1 MKLEEMKYY
10 LIAFLLSLVLFAIIQ
25 FIEYNNSKNNDLIE
39 KEQYSLFTLNN
50 LLLFVIIF
58 IVITIASF
66 YLSPMISN
74 FNFNLNSFNFNQKG
88 GNPNANAN
96 ANPTTI
102 EEIDPKILAK
112 INDNFEVGFEPF
124 NSDVE

>member
-1 MKLEEMKYY
+1 MKYY

-39 KEQYSLFTLNN
+39 KEPYSLFTLNN
-50 LLLFVIIF
+50 LLLFLIIF
-58 IVITIASF
+58 IVITIAFF

-88 GNPNANAN
+88 GNANVNANATTT
-96 ANPTTI
+96 TTI

>member
-1 MKLEEMKYY
+1 MKYY

-74 FNFNLNSFNFNQKG
+74 FNLNSFNFNQKG
-88 GNPNANAN
+88 GNPNVNSNVNA
-96 ANPTTI
+96 TTI